1 MLCAHRDVSV
11 TIKIVNIII
20 IIERY
25 VSILMT
31 SDMVK
36 FTVNRALHNYTAEY
50 YIISIRVQYLVL
62 FLFILPTFLQ
72 LFPTL
77 PMHELK

>member
-20 IIERY
+20 IIIERY

-31 SDMVK
+31 SDMV
-36 FTVNRALHNYTAEY
+36 NYTAEY

-62 FLFILPTFLQ
+62 FLFIPPTFLQ

-77 PMHELK
+77 PMHKLK